1 MMLSVST
8 RLTSTQQT
16 GLVEKELTTLIAEAR
31 EEFPLKLP
39 KEVLG
44 DD

>member
-1 MMLSVST
+1 MCT
-8 RLTSTQQT
+8 TLTLAAQT

-39 KEVLG
+39 KEVMG
-44 DD
+44 E